1 MYGYQHD
8 QPRRIESAHL
18 ENCNWNHNMGR
29 GVPSVFFYFLV
40 FLAEILLFGVLI
52 LSLVWVQFYQD
63 GFGWREN
70 VKKEFNL
77 HPVLMITGFIFLMG
91 HAMLV
96 YRLFGCCN
104 KLGAKLLH
112 TILYLM
118 AVPCIVVAT
127 IAVFDS
133 HDLRNPPIPNLYSLH
148 SWMGVV
154 TIGLFALQLFV
165 GFFSFWLL
173 LLCEQGTSSFRA
185 SLVPIHSSFGLI
197 TFMLAV
203 ATCVTGLTEK
213 ALFSLKNP
221 HYSTL
226 PDEAYYYNAMAMA
239 LTALAIIMGYV
250 LHNPKYPPPSPV
262 AFVEGPSSNSH
273 YVMTQHGYVYREKN
287 I

>member
-1 MYGYQHD
+1 
-8 QPRRIESAHL
+8 
-18 ENCNWNHNMGR
+18 
-29 GVPSVFFYFLV
+29 
-40 FLAEILLFGVLI
+40 
-52 LSLVWVQFYQD
+52 
-63 GFGWREN
+63 
-70 VKKEFNL
+70 
-77 HPVLMITGFIFLMG
+77 
-91 HAMLV
+91 MLV

-118 AVPCIVVAT
+118 AVPCIVVSM

-133 HDLRNPPIPNLYSLH
+133 HDLRENPIPNLYSLH
-148 SWMGVV
+148 SWIGLV
-154 TIGLFALQLFV
+154 TIGLFGLQVTHTLVV
-165 GFFSFWLL
+165 GFFSFWML

-185 SLVPIHSSFGLI
+185 AMVPIHSSFGLI
-197 TFMLAV
+197 TFMLAI

-213 ALFSLKNP
+213 AFFSLKN
-221 HYSTL
+221 YSDL

-250 LHNPKYPPPSPV
+250 LHNPKYQAPSPV